1 MTPIAATAATWIF
14 ILIPLLII
22 WALGIV
28 DIVRRDM
35 PGSSKAG
42 WILIVVILPIVGT
55 ITYFVLRKPSEAETR
70 RAMQARAEGRAER
83 PRGATERTPGQ

>member
-70 RAMQARAEGRAER
+70 RAMQARAER